1 MKEITL
7 EEFKKDTSGR
17 TRILQDKNG
26 KTTYHNMD
34 IPLIKSESGLYVDPS
49 VIENN
54 VAKNNKTSAENAM
67 QKYKDRYD
75 KNSNAPA
82 PNIRVPYSYVLTKA
96 TPPKMQDETASGLV
110 TNQMEVDLRL
120 AKKLQIM
127 SENVDDQQEVLLCG
141 EHVLKSVC
149 VPGDIV
155 RINYDKYIRINDDH
169 TAGVIQ
175 KSYEIP
181 LYEINGEEYLL
192 IDARDIIYAIPTENS
207 EVSTVA
213 TGKLAGTN

>member
-1 MKEITL
+1 MNKEL
-7 EEFKKDTSGR
+7 NLKEPLFKA
-17 TRILQDKNG
+17 
-26 KTTYHNMD
+26 
-34 IPLIKSESGLYVDPS
+34 ESGLYVGQDVVKS
-49 VIENN
+49 NESKKMKTAADVDLEKYQ
-54 VAKNNKTSAENAM
+54 ARYKKNNE
-67 QKYKDRYD
+67 
-75 KNSNAPA
+75 APT

-96 TPPKMQDETASGLV
+96 TPPKMQGETAGGLLI
-110 TNQMEVDLRL
+110 NQVEIDARM

-149 VPGDIV
+149 IPGDTV

-192 IDARDIIYAIPTENS
+192 IDARDIIYAIPNE
-207 EVSTVA
+207 
-213 TGKLAGTN
+213 

>member
-1 MKEITL
+1 MNEL
-7 EEFKKDTSGR
+7 N
-17 TRILQDKNG
+17 LNA
-26 KTTYHNMD
+26 
-34 IPLIKSESGLYVDPS
+34 PLIKSESGLFVDPS
-49 VIENN
+49 VIE
-54 VAKNNKTSAENAM
+54 KNNANKNRTAADVAM
-67 QKYKDRYD
+67 EKYKARYN
-75 KNSNAPA
+75 KNNNAPV

-96 TPPKMQDETASGLV
+96 TPPKMQEETAGGLI

-192 IDARDIIYAIPTENS
+192 IDARDIIYAIPTEKS
-207 EVSTVA
+207 EKTSTSI
-213 TGKLAGTN
+213 GKLKASN